1 MKKEMSLSCVK
12 CRAKPCVEGRLEAL
26 PSFCPMRHLED
37 LLKHVEELYRDSE
50 AVKLAGAAT
59 RVALKGGYAWP
70 RVREFAELAKEL
82 GAKKVGLAF
91 CAGLSDEAE
100 KIASLLEGW
109 GFKVY
114 SVCCKCGSL
123 SGFFVKLDPSVI
135 LCNPIAQA
143 ELLNQ
148 AGTELN
154 AIIGLCMGHDAL
166 FAKYSKAPAVTLIA
180 KDRVTGHS
188 PAVALY
194 TYYHRRLLQ
203 PST

>member
-1 MKKEMSLSCVK
+1 MK
-12 CRAKPCVEGRLEAL
+12 
-26 PSFCPMRHLED
+26 RHGE
-37 LLKHVEELYRDSE
+37 LLKLAKERYRDPETARLAE
-50 AVKLAGAAT
+50 AAM

-70 RVREFAELAKEL
+70 RVREFAELAREL
-82 GAKKVGLAF
+82 GVKKVGLAF

-100 KIASLLEGW
+100 KIASLLEEW
-109 GFKVY
+109 GFEVH

-123 SGFFVKLDPSVI
+123 SGSFMKLNPSVV

-166 FAKYSKAPAVTLIA
+166 FAKYSEAPTVTLIA
-180 KDRVTGHS
+180 KDRVSGHN